1 VDNWPN
7 FDETIIAMD
16 EEELGEEDINEF
28 ARLVEQSDRTWKP
41 AKEELELINMG
52 TEHNKR
58 ELKIG
63 KLISTGIR
71 SELVILLQE
80 YVDVFA
86 WSYAD
91 MSGLDTDIVVHKL
104 PLIEGCKPIK
114 QKLRRTRPDI
124 LIKVKEEIMKQW
136 DAGFLEVFDY
146 SQWVSNIVVVP
157 KKDNKIRLCVDF
169 RDLNRASPKDN
180 FPLPPHRCTCG

>member
-1 VDNWPN
+1 MYLLSQNYTLITETLFAFRKSESGLSLNSQTHCTVDNWPN

-41 AKEELELINMG
+41 AKEELELINVG

-63 KLISTGIR
+63 KLISAGIK
-71 SELVILLQE
+71 SELVVLLQE
-80 YVDVFA
+80 YANVYA

-91 MSGLDTDIVVHKL
+91 MPGLDTDIVVHKL
-104 PLIEGCKPIK
+104 PLIEGYKSIK

-124 LIKVKEEIMKQW
+124 LIKVKEAITK
-136 DAGFLEVFDY
+136 
-146 SQWVSNIVVVP
+146 
-157 KKDNKIRLCVDF
+157 
-169 RDLNRASPKDN
+169 
-180 FPLPPHRCTCG
+180 

>member
-1 VDNWPN
+1 
-7 FDETIIAMD
+7 
-16 EEELGEEDINEF
+16 
-28 ARLVEQSDRTWKP
+28 
-41 AKEELELINMG
+41 
-52 TEHNKR
+52 
-58 ELKIG
+58 
-63 KLISTGIR
+63 
-71 SELVILLQE
+71 
-80 YVDVFA
+80 
-86 WSYAD
+86 